1 METETTKRLFNVDE
15 YHRMAEAG
23 IFGPCERLELIEGEI
38 VQMSAPGV
46 RHSGC
51 VMCATYLF
59 GRALGERAIVDV
71 QNPVRLNRY
80 TEPQPDIAV
89 LQYRADFYRQEFPTA
104 KDTLLVIEVSQS
116 SLMYDRDVK
125 VPLY

>member
-1 METETTKRLFNVDE
+1 
-15 YHRMAEAG
+15 
-23 IFGPCERLELIEGEI
+23 
-38 VQMSAPGV
+38 
-46 RHSGC
+46 
-51 VMCATYLF
+51 
-59 GRALGERAIVDV
+59 ALGERAIVDV

-116 SLMYDRDVK
+116 PLMYDRDVK
-125 VPLY
+125 VPLYAAAGIPEIWIENLQAELLLVYRDLEGHSYQTSLALDPE